1 MANQQN
7 SSFFDLLLGKT
18 RPRGRDPLPAPAA
31 QTPSKPADS
40 GVKCLRLQIEN
51 GAAAVFTPL
60 DLSRRHPEEALE
72 EPQRYDLIYIVEG
85 HSGLVPA
92 RLAEMGLQ
100 LPPAFFAAHLERG
113 SGYRTIV
120 EPELEMGRSAGS
132 LFASWSVPATQQSES
147 WRMEK
152 SIRAG
157 RPWDKDQA
165 ADPESL
171 YESHSRWGTFSES
184 LYRSYH
190 PLHPSGDNQEG
201 SVVLHHA
208 KTCMSFYYSR
218 KNGGPLVGCLLVDPR
233 RMHTVRE
240 VNLDLWRGNI
250 SRKSLPNRHC
260 FANETAGLDRIK
272 EALQGPSVFRG
283 RQAEMAV
290 IQIIVGFVL
299 EDMPTVLFEL
309 GRGLDEVELCLGK
322 DQELRSSVP
331 QWRDHLGRWRNT
343 LAHLGS
349 SVSYMMETFEQQH
362 TGQRQGRQLIHGR
375 LDDASAQMML
385 WRIGQVNSEL
395 KAARSRIETAF
406 QALMSTLS
414 ILESQRAIAQAE
426 SISKLTQ
433 LAFFFIPLSFIATV
447 FGMNVIVRHSP
458 PALHSQQLI

>member
-1 MANQQN
+1 
-7 SSFFDLLLGKT
+7 
-18 RPRGRDPLPAPAA
+18 
-31 QTPSKPADS
+31 
-40 GVKCLRLQIEN
+40 
-51 GAAAVFTPL
+51 
-60 DLSRRHPEEALE
+60 
-72 EPQRYDLIYIVEG
+72 
-85 HSGLVPA
+85 
-92 RLAEMGLQ
+92 
-100 LPPAFFAAHLERG
+100 
-113 SGYRTIV
+113 
-120 EPELEMGRSAGS
+120 
-132 LFASWSVPATQQSES
+132 
-147 WRMEK
+147 
-152 SIRAG
+152 
-157 RPWDKDQA
+157 
-165 ADPESL
+165 
-171 YESHSRWGTFSES
+171 
-184 LYRSYH
+184 
-190 PLHPSGDNQEG
+190 
-201 SVVLHHA
+201 
-208 KTCMSFYYSR
+208 
-218 KNGGPLVGCLLVDPR
+218 
-233 RMHTVRE
+233 
-240 VNLDLWRGNI
+240 
-250 SRKSLPNRHC
+250 
-260 FANETAGLDRIK
+260 
-272 EALQGPSVFRG
+272 
-283 RQAEMAV
+283 MAV

-322 DQELRSSVP
+322 DQEVRSSVP
-331 QWRDHLGRWRNT
+331 QWRDYLGRWRNT